1 MTLSKPKPFKQS
13 KEFKAEYLKD
23 LDTRPFEPEIV
34 AGINSPQLKQDIAIQ
49 T

>member
-1 MTLSKPKPFKQS
+1 MAKN

-23 LDTRPFEPEIV
+23 LDTRPFEPEDI
-34 AGINSPQLKQDIAIQ
+34 AWISSPQLKQDIAIQ

>member
-13 KEFKAEYLKD
+13 KEFKADYLKE
-23 LDTRPFEPEIV
+23 LDTRPFEPETV